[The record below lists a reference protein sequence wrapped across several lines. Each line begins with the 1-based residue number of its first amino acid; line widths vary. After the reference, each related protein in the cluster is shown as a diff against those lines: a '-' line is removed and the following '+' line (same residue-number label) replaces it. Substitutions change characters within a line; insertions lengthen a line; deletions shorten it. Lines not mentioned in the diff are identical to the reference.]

1 MWRSVEALAQNK
13 AFSLISRRW
22 LCEFLRCAEDPASL
36 TRARDSAMRADPV
49 G

>member
-1 MWRSVEALAQNK
+1 MWRSVEALAENK
-13 AFSLISRRW
+13 ALSLISRRG

-36 TRARDSAMRADPV
+36 ARACHSATPTPV